1 MFESLRR
8 ALIEALEDEYKARAT
23 YRLILDQF
31 GAVRPFVNIVE
42 SEERHIQALL
52 PLFQKYHIPIPVD
65 DWVERVTLPPTLLA
79 ACQAGVQ
86 AEIENAAMYKRLL
99 DLTVGY
105 PDVQRVFLNLQHAS
119 QANHLTAFQRCV
131 ERQTMSDASPI
142 RDRRSGHQRGYNRGH
157 HRGCR
162 QGA

>member
-1 MFESLRR
+1 MFEQLKQ
-8 ALIEALEDEYKARAT
+8 ALVEALEDEYKARAT
-23 YRLILDQF
+23 YRLILKQF
-31 GAVRPFVNIVE
+31 GAVRPFLNIVE

-52 PLFQKYHIPIPVD
+52 PLFQKYGIPIPAD
-65 DWVERVTLPPTLLA
+65 DWAERVPVPPSLSA

-99 DLTVGY
+99 DLTTAY
-105 PDVQRVFLNLQHAS
+105 PDVQRVFLNLHHAS
-119 QANHLTAFQRCV
+119 QANHLPAFQRCV
-131 ERQTMSDASPI
+131 ERQTPSHSHQGRGRHA
-142 RDRRSGHQRGYNRGH
+142 GHHRGH